1 MSKQEITG
9 NRDASYS
16 NWQRNQFCRGY
27 GVWDDDMYDPLHV
40 YRVSYGY
47 DEEGLTKIPFK
58 FETKGLLVKDGKILL
73 PDANNHI
80 KQFDAIRADAKR
92 YDRFGNR
99 ADLGAYC
106 VWYLIEDDIK
116 FFLVVALNDV
126 CLAKLG
132 QRIKGF
138 CEADYIKFFLSFMD
152 IDLSNYSKYNYRGR
166 DQVKYM
172 FDEEQRVKFVSSIKQ
187 YFKEL

>member
-1 MSKQEITG
+1 MSKEEITG

-47 DEEGLTKIPFK
+47 DEEGLTKIALK

-73 PDANNHI
+73 PDTTKHT
-80 KQFDAIRADAKR
+80 KQFDALRADSKR
-92 YDRFGNR
+92 YDKFGNR
-99 ADLGAYC
+99 ADIPAYC
-106 VWYLIEDDIK
+106 VWYLIEEDVK
-116 FFLVVALNDV
+116 FFLVVALNDS
-126 CLAKLG
+126 CLNTLG

-138 CEADYIKFFLSFMD
+138 SEADYIRFFLSNMD
-152 IDLSNYSKYNYRGR
+152 IDLRNYSKYNPRGKE
-166 DQVKYM
+166 QVKYM
-172 FDEEQRVKFVSSIKQ
+172 FDEEHRVRFVSSIKQ
-187 YFKEL
+187 YFKEM